1 MAESTTET
9 PVLDLLANM
18 TADSMAASSL
28 DPETLML
35 VRIAALVAV
44 DAPSFSYLMNLEVAS
59 ELDIDPERIRGV
71 LAAVAPIVGTPRVAS
86 ATGKIVEALAVE
98 IEIAEFEEEEGEEAE
113 EPTDEYEE
121 EEEEEADEP
130 TDEYEE
136 EEGEEADEPTDE
148 YEEEEGEEADEP
160 TDEYEEEDGE
170 EAEEPTDEYEEEDG
184 EEAEEPTDEFD
195 EQESSRDEE
204 PEEPVTRSPR
214 RRRSASPA
222 GRRRG

>member
-44 DAPSFSYLMNLEVAS
+44 DAPSFSYVLNLEVAS

-71 LAAVAPIVGTPRVAS
+71 LAAIAPIVGTPRVAS

-98 IEIAEFEEEEGEEAE
+98 MEIAELEELSEEV
-113 EPTDEYEE
+113 
-121 EEEEEADEP
+121 ADEEVYDQVE
-130 TDEYEE
+130 DEEQDDE
-136 EEGEEADEPTDE
+136 VADQEVADEV
-148 YEEEEGEEADEP
+148 AD
-160 TDEYEEEDGE
+160 
-170 EAEEPTDEYEEEDG
+170 
-184 EEAEEPTDEFD
+184 
-195 EQESSRDEE
+195 QEVDDEE
-204 PEEPVTRSPR
+204 VDDDEVEDEEVEDEEMD
-214 RRRSASPA
+214 
-222 GRRRG
+222 RG

>member
-18 TADSMAASSL
+18 TANSMAASSL

-44 DAPSFSYLMNLEVAS
+44 DAPLFSYVMNLEVAS

-98 IEIAEFEEEEGEEAE
+98 IEIADFEEEEGEEAE
-113 EPTDEYEE
+113 QPTDEYEE
-121 EEEEEADEP
+121 EDGEEAEQP

-136 EEGEEADEPTDE
+136 EDGEEAE
-148 YEEEEGEEADEP
+148 EP

-184 EEAEEPTDEFD
+184 EEAEEPTDESE
-195 EQESSRDEE
+195 EQEASRNKQ
-204 PEEPVTRSPR
+204 PEEPVARSPR

>member
-18 TADSMAASSL
+18 TANSMAASSL

-44 DAPSFSYLMNLEVAS
+44 DAPLFSYVMNLEVAS

-98 IEIAEFEEEEGEEAE
+98 IEIADFEEEEGGEAE
-113 EPTDEYEE
+113 QPTDEYEE
-121 EEEEEADEP
+121 ED
-130 TDEYEE
+130 
-136 EEGEEADEPTDE
+136 GEEAEQ
-148 YEEEEGEEADEP
+148 P

-170 EAEEPTDEYEEEDG
+170 EAEEPTDEYEEQEG
-184 EEAEEPTDEFD
+184 EEAEEPTDESE
-195 EQESSRDEE
+195 EQEASRNKQ
-204 PEEPVTRSPR
+204 PEEPVARSPR